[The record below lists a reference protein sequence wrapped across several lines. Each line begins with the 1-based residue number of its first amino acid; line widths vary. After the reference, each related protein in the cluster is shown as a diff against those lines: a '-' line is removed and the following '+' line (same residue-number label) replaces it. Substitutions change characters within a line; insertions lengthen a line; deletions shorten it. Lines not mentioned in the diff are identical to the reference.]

1 MGVFYGFAACCL
13 FGVVFR
19 STVSGAGVG
28 AGRGHSQKCR

>member
-28 AGRGHSQKCR
+28 RGGVLTEV